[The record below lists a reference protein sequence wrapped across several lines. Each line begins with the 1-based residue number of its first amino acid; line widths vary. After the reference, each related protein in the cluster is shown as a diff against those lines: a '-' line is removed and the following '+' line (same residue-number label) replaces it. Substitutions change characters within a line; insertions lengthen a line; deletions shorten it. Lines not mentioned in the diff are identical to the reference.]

1 LESKIPK
8 TGVKDMVKIRI
19 ANGSEL
25 HNTELKRIADDIANQ
40 AGLAMDKIALNYS
53 APNEF
58 LLPPD
63 GDSFESILKPA
74 FYRLSNDKKQASYTQ
89 AKSRLNADLPLRTAR
104 LHELAEIDLRKA
116 EPVEHLAK
124 TLIRSESVR
133 ITPEDILKEQEAIFN
148 TEIHTPQYAEG
159 FIKSLENR
167 FLSVNTLPELST
179 SVDSFAEL
187 PKENFPDI
195 KTNKQRI
202 DEKYNSMGGENG
214 VLGKQLDYHDN
225 MAHYEHGA
233 IYANGMNVVEVHGNI
248 WSKYSALGAEK
259 SVLGY
264 PITDENT
271 TPDKI
276 GRYNHFQGGSIYW
289 TPKTGAH
296 EVHGNIREKWKSLGW
311 EKSVLGYPITD
322 ESTTPDKIGRYNHF
336 QNGSIYWTPK
346 TGAHEVHGAIREKW
360 ESLGWE
366 KSVLGYPITDE
377 NMTPDKIGR
386 YNHFQGGS
394 IYWTPKTGAHE
405 VHGAIWDK
413 WKSLGWEKSVLG
425 YPITDE
431 STTPD
436 KIGRYNHFQN
446 GSIYWTPKTGAHEI
460 HGTIRD
466 LWKSLGWEKSNL
478 CYPITDELN
487 LPDGKGKYSRFQG
500 GEIHWYP
507 EIGAYQASPK
517 AITTLTLRCVS
528 LHCIDETN
536 PEYLG
541 SDEMRMAGC
550 LFDISSAG
558 EKSYKFGKIDLED
571 GWDDNEWNNWTSPPH
586 LISVPI
592 NTDNVWPKGYLATCI
607 LIESDG
613 GDYSE
618 ELNKLVDKLTP
629 IVKEKLE
636 QALESAGEAYLGGIG
651 AVIGHVL
658 GQMVGYIIEKIF
670 SWFKGWWNDDPFPPV
685 TVSLQ
690 IPGSDA
696 LFPGGLYD
704 SPDVYGNVGGYGGQY
719 EFYLDWRVS

>member
-346 TGAHEVHGAIREKW
+346 TGAHE
-360 ESLGWE
+360 
-366 KSVLGYPITDE
+366 
-377 NMTPDKIGR
+377 
-386 YNHFQGGS
+386 
-394 IYWTPKTGAHE
+394 
-405 VHGAIWDK
+405 
-413 WKSLGWEKSVLG
+413 
-425 YPITDE
+425 
-431 STTPD
+431 
-436 KIGRYNHFQN
+436 
-446 GSIYWTPKTGAHEI
+446 I

>member
-1 LESKIPK
+1 MESKIPK

-346 TGAHEVHGAIREKW
+346 TGAHE
-360 ESLGWE
+360 
-366 KSVLGYPITDE
+366 
-377 NMTPDKIGR
+377 
-386 YNHFQGGS
+386 
-394 IYWTPKTGAHE
+394 
-405 VHGAIWDK
+405 
-413 WKSLGWEKSVLG
+413 
-425 YPITDE
+425 
-431 STTPD
+431 
-436 KIGRYNHFQN
+436 
-446 GSIYWTPKTGAHEI
+446 I

>member
-1 LESKIPK
+1 
-8 TGVKDMVKIRI
+8 MVKIRI

-271 TPDKI
+271 
-276 GRYNHFQGGSIYW
+276 
-289 TPKTGAH
+289 
-296 EVHGNIREKWKSLGW
+296 
-311 EKSVLGYPITD
+311 
-322 ESTTPDKIGRYNHF
+322 
-336 QNGSIYWTPK
+336 
-346 TGAHEVHGAIREKW
+346 
-360 ESLGWE
+360 
-366 KSVLGYPITDE
+366 
-377 NMTPDKIGR
+377 TPDKIGR